1 MPHTTLPIH
10 DTRSKN
16 HKKARGKS
24 KLRNQST
31 RTTKKQKTNASNLD
45 AVGNFTEK
53 VLSAVGTTSIV
64 QNAAIQ
70 DGTFTV
76 LGRNTTLCLVIA
88 LVLVFAFL
96 IVFLVFSLTSTAFRE
111 DYLNFF
117 VKLASVLYHGKESDK
132 PSTNQLTSRSRSSN
146 NHVTS
151 TKFQDINWNHGQRTT
166 VIESLE
172 ATVQISKGSPL
183 NEEIM
188 YETVA
193 VNTLYSFCTT
203 FVSKSKATIVVENG
217 NEACSKYS
225 TSENNR
231 HALLVK
237 LLPAHISE

>member
-10 DTRSKN
+10 AIRSKN
-16 HKKARGKS
+16 NKKTRGKS

-31 RTTKKQKTNASNLD
+31 RTTKKQKTNDSLD
-45 AVGNFTEK
+45 AVGNFTTK
-53 VLSAVGTTSIV
+53 VLSAVDTTSIV

-117 VKLASVLYHGKESDK
+117 VKLASVRSYHGKESDK

-172 ATVQISKGSPL
+172 ATVQISKGFPL